1 MYQTYIFDLYGT
13 LVDIHTDETKIEVW
27 EKMALF
33 YGYYGAFYTAEEL
46 RQTYREL
53 TQEAEKEALRHD
65 SHESFPELQI
75 EDVFLELFRRK
86 GADVLKETA
95 VYAGQFFR
103 VLTTEYIRLYDGTR
117 ELLEAL
123 KASGG
128 SIYLLSNA
136 QRIFTAYEMKALDIF
151 RYFDG
156 IYISSSY
163 GVKKPDRRFF
173 EILLE
178 KEELKREEAVMIG
191 NDGICDIRGAKEAG
205 IDTFYIRSNI
215 SPKEETPDAD
225 FVLEEMDQRRVKEM
239 LLSGKKKEA
248 LWLRPY
254 REEDAETL
262 AQLFY
267 DTVHTVNAADYTK
280 EQLDVWAP
288 KERDLHAWNQ
298 SFLKHRTLVAERD
311 GRIAGFGDMDET
323 GYLDRLY
330 AHREFQRQGIAEAI
344 CDALE
349 GESEADV
356 FETHASITARTF
368 FEARGYEVIRA
379 QQVERQGILLTNYVM
394 RKRRQ

>member
-1 MYQTYIFDLYGT
+1 M
-13 LVDIHTDETKIEVW
+13 
-27 EKMALF
+27 
-33 YGYYGAFYTAEEL
+33 
-46 RQTYREL
+46 
-53 TQEAEKEALRHD
+53 
-65 SHESFPELQI
+65 
-75 EDVFLELFRRK
+75 
-86 GADVLKETA
+86 
-95 VYAGQFFR
+95 YAGQFFR
-103 VLTTEYIRLYDGTR
+103 VFTTEYIRLYDGTR

-128 SIYLLSNA
+128 SLYLLSNA

-173 EILLE
+173 DLLLE
-178 KEELKREEAVMIG
+178 KEKIKREEAVMIG

-248 LWLRPY
+248 LRLRPY

-330 AHREFQRQGIAEAI
+330 VHREFQRQGIAEAI

>member
-128 SIYLLSNA
+128 SLYLLSNA

-248 LWLRPY
+248 LRLRPY
-254 REEDAETL
+254 PGGGCR
-262 AQLFY
+262 
-267 DTVHTVNAADYTK
+267 NAGTA
-280 EQLDVWAP
+280 
-288 KERDLHAWNQ
+288 
-298 SFLKHRTLVAERD
+298 FL
-311 GRIAGFGDMDET
+311 
-323 GYLDRLY
+323 
-330 AHREFQRQGIAEAI
+330 
-344 CDALE
+344 
-349 GESEADV
+349 
-356 FETHASITARTF
+356 
-368 FEARGYEVIRA
+368 
-379 QQVERQGILLTNYVM
+379 
-394 RKRRQ
+394 

>member
-33 YGYYGAFYTAEEL
+33 YGYYGAYYTAEEL

-128 SIYLLSNA
+128 SLYLLSNA

-163 GVKKPDRRFF
+163 GVKKPDLRFF
-173 EILLE
+173 ELLIE
-178 KEELKREEAVMIG
+178 KEKIKRE
-191 NDGICDIRGAKEAG
+191 
-205 IDTFYIRSNI
+205 
-215 SPKEETPDAD
+215 
-225 FVLEEMDQRRVKEM
+225 
-239 LLSGKKKEA
+239 
-248 LWLRPY
+248 
-254 REEDAETL
+254 
-262 AQLFY
+262 
-267 DTVHTVNAADYTK
+267 
-280 EQLDVWAP
+280 
-288 KERDLHAWNQ
+288 
-298 SFLKHRTLVAERD
+298 
-311 GRIAGFGDMDET
+311 
-323 GYLDRLY
+323 
-330 AHREFQRQGIAEAI
+330 
-344 CDALE
+344 
-349 GESEADV
+349 
-356 FETHASITARTF
+356 
-368 FEARGYEVIRA
+368 
-379 QQVERQGILLTNYVM
+379 
-394 RKRRQ
+394 

>member
-128 SIYLLSNA
+128 SLYLLSNA

-225 FVLEEMDQRRVKEM
+225 FVLEEMDQP
-239 LLSGKKKEA
+239 G
-248 LWLRPY
+248 LRKCCFP
-254 REEDAETL
+254 
-262 AQLFY
+262 
-267 DTVHTVNAADYTK
+267 V
-280 EQLDVWAP
+280 
-288 KERDLHAWNQ
+288 
-298 SFLKHRTLVAERD
+298 
-311 GRIAGFGDMDET
+311 
-323 GYLDRLY
+323 
-330 AHREFQRQGIAEAI
+330 
-344 CDALE
+344 
-349 GESEADV
+349 
-356 FETHASITARTF
+356 
-368 FEARGYEVIRA
+368 
-379 QQVERQGILLTNYVM
+379 
-394 RKRRQ
+394 RKRKPCGFALTGRKMPKRWHSFSMIQYIRSMRLIIQRNSWMCGLRKSVIFIHGTSPFFRIGR